1 MENRLKKYSEYVSY
15 FSGGWR
21 TFCLFSVNNMFY
33 GQEAWGISK
42 FNQLKERIVSEDYA
56 KGIDSMFLESF

>member
-1 MENRLKKYSEYVSY
+1 
-15 FSGGWR
+15 
-21 TFCLFSVNNMFY
+21 MFY